1 MRLKRR
7 GIALVVAG
15 AACAVPVTTAGATE
29 GSLYPLTPGEPLVTA
44 PWTAIPAAQP
54 GVWQISVPARSV
66 TTGTKFRVPF
76 GCPAD
81 GSEIELVQ
89 YDRLRAAGPSAFAA
103 DIVADGAR
111 ISRDPDIDWP
121 EGDGTRRR
129 VPVGSGACDVSFDLV
144 QTRNGPASKRTWFV
158 GAVAAWARDTAPP
171 AVAITGLPQTV
182 GLGAEAVSLRYT
194 VSDNFGADGVGEHRI
209 ELDNTVV
216 ARRSGVGAFT
226 VPIRVEQLRERD
238 HTVRVVVDG
247 DGTPAGSA
255 AAQFAVDRTGPQLS
269 ITATRRGAKRV
280 SINVRGG
287 RDLREWNVRV
297 VDYGRA
303 QVAGIAGIAGI
314 AASAPVIA
322 SSSGS
327 RSAGLDLS
335 GVPNG
340 RLLRTVVFARDASG
354 NRTQHLGP
362 LIYTGPRQTIRLTTN
377 SPDIVAPLRVR
388 RAGLGNRI
396 ETGVGGRVAIG
407 GRLLLRPSDT
417 KLESTVLRVIDP
429 RGRRVAVARTSGRG
443 TYVVRFRPKVSGS
456 YRVFVEGEE
465 RAVRALKLF
474 IRPKIGVIAA
484 PASRLTLTA
493 KRRDL
498 ILPGLLKAGA
508 RSGSERV
515 HLQQRFGKRW
525 RNVASDFTDASGRFR
540 LVYRPKPGKQN
551 RTLVMRA
558 RVGADPGRSFSAAA
572 TRSFKVTVAKS

>member
-15 AACAVPVTTAGATE
+15 AACAVPVTTAAATE
-29 GSLYPLTPGEPLVTA
+29 GSLYPVTPGEPLVTA
-44 PWTAIPAAQP
+44 PWTAIPGAQP
-54 GVWQISVPARSV
+54 GVWQISVPAGSV

-76 GCPAD
+76 ACPAD

-103 DIVADGAR
+103 DILADGVR
-111 ISRDPDIDWP
+111 ISRDPDVDWP

-158 GAVAAWARDTAPP
+158 GAVAAWARDTAAP
-171 AVAITGLPQTV
+171 AVAITNLPETV
-182 GLGAEAVSLRYT
+182 GPGAEAVSLRYT

-209 ELDNTVV
+209 ELNNSVI
-216 ARRSGVGAFT
+216 ARRAGVGTFA
-226 VPIRVEQLRERD
+226 VPIPVEQLRERD

-255 AAQFAVDRTGPQLS
+255 SGQFAVDRTGPRLS

-280 SINVRGG
+280 SLNVRGG

-297 VDYGRA
+297 VDYGDA
-303 QVAGIAGIAGI
+303 QNVGIAGIAGI
-314 AASAPVIA
+314 AARQPVIA

-327 RSAGLDLS
+327 RSASLDLS
-335 GVPNG
+335 NAANA

-354 NRTQHLGP
+354 NLTQHLGP
-362 LIYTGPRQTIRLTTN
+362 FIYTGPKQTIQITTN
-377 SPDIVAPLRVR
+377 SPSIVAPIRVL
-388 RAGLGNRI
+388 RAGLGNRV
-396 ETGVGGRVAIG
+396 ETGVGDRVAIG

-417 KLESTVLRVIDP
+417 ELESTVLRVMDP
-429 RGRRVAVARTSGRG
+429 RGQRVAVARTSDKG
-443 TYVVRFRPKVSGS
+443 TYVVRFRPKVSGT
-456 YRVFVEGEE
+456 YRVFVEGEN
-465 RAVRALKLF
+465 RAVRALRLF
-474 IRPKIGVIAA
+474 IRPKIGVITA
-484 PASRLTLTA
+484 PASRLKLTA

-498 ILPGLLKAGA
+498 LIPGLLKAGA
-508 RSGSERV
+508 ESGSERV
-515 HLQQRFGKRW
+515 HLQQRVGKRW

-540 LVYRPKPGKQN
+540 LVYRPRPGSED

-558 RVGADPGRSFSAAA
+558 RVGADPGRAFSAAA
-572 TRSFKVTVAKS
+572 TKPFRVTVAKR

>member
-1 MRLKRR
+1 M
-7 GIALVVAG
+7 
-15 AACAVPVTTAGATE
+15 
-29 GSLYPLTPGEPLVTA
+29 
-44 PWTAIPAAQP
+44 
-54 GVWQISVPARSV
+54 
-66 TTGTKFRVPF
+66 
-76 GCPAD
+76 
-81 GSEIELVQ
+81 
-89 YDRLRAAGPSAFAA
+89 
-103 DIVADGAR
+103 
-111 ISRDPDIDWP
+111 
-121 EGDGTRRR
+121 
-129 VPVGSGACDVSFDLV
+129 
-144 QTRNGPASKRTWFV
+144 
-158 GAVAAWARDTAPP
+158 
-171 AVAITGLPQTV
+171 AITGLPETV

-335 GVPNG
+335 RVPNAASS
-340 RLLRTVVFARDASG
+340 LRTVVFARDASG

-362 LIYTGPRQTIRLTTN
+362 FIYTGPRQTIRLTTN

-396 ETGVGGRVAIG
+396 ETGVGGRVADWWP
-407 GRLLLRPSDT
+407 RCFCVPRTPSSSRRSSGS
-417 KLESTVLRVIDP
+417 ST
-429 RGRRVAVARTSGRG
+429 RVAGGSPWRAR
-443 TYVVRFRPKVSGS
+443 P
-456 YRVFVEGEE
+456 
-465 RAVRALKLF
+465 
-474 IRPKIGVIAA
+474 
-484 PASRLTLTA
+484 
-493 KRRDL
+493 
-498 ILPGLLKAGA
+498 AGA
-508 RSGSERV
+508 TTSS
-515 HLQQRFGKRW
+515 
-525 RNVASDFTDASGRFR
+525 ASGRR
-540 LVYRPKPGKQN
+540 
-551 RTLVMRA
+551 
-558 RVGADPGRSFSAAA
+558 
-572 TRSFKVTVAKS
+572 